1 MSAGEVIEGARRR
14 PRGGRYRKSSIG
26 ATATWPLAA
35 RAQQTM
41 PVVGF
46 LSSGSHAARSNLLPF
61 FSRGMSEI
69 GYIEGRN
76 VVVEYRWAQ
85 GRNDQLPS
93 MAADLVRRR
102 VSAIAAFGYPPVLA
116 AAMAGGSGK
125 SRTIICNIRS
135 T

>member
-69 GYIEGRN
+69 GYIEA
-76 VVVEYRWAQ
+76 VTRWLNI
-85 GRNDQLPS
+85 G
-93 MAADLVRRR
+93 
-102 VSAIAAFGYPPVLA
+102 GHK
-116 AAMAGGSGK
+116 AAMTSCHQW
-125 SRTIICNIRS
+125 RPI
-135 T
+135 